1 MTYVFWDTI
10 DITGRYLRRY
20 FRSGTYL
27 ILSTVQP
34 ITLVLL
40 FAFVFGGAI
49 ATPPGVDYV
58 DFLMPGIFVQ
68 TVVFNS
74 SDTAVGLA
82 DDVRSGIVDRFRALP
97 MSRSA
102 VLNGRALSDSVHNL
116 IAVLLMVV
124 VGYLVGF
131 RFHAGVPAALAA
143 IAMSVLAGLCFV
155 WIAAIFALY
164 IRDAETANASTFIW
178 LLPLTFASSAFVP
191 VSSMPTWL
199 QGFATYQPVSAF
211 VDAVRALCLGGP
223 TAGPMRLALI
233 WAVALLVVTVPIAVR
248 AYRRLP

>member
-1 MTYVFWDTI
+1 
-10 DITGRYLRRY
+10 
-20 FRSGTYL
+20 
-27 ILSTVQP
+27 
-34 ITLVLL
+34 
-40 FAFVFGGAI
+40 
-49 ATPPGVDYV
+49 
-58 DFLMPGIFVQ
+58 MPGIFVQ

-82 DDVRSGIVDRFRALP
+82 DDVRTGIVDRFRALP

-102 VLNGRALSDSVHNL
+102 VLDGRALSDSVRDL
-116 IAVLLMVV
+116 IAVVLMVV
-124 VGYLVGF
+124 VAGYLVGF

-155 WIAAIFALY
+155 WIAAVFALY

-223 TAGPMRLALI
+223 TAGPLRLALI
-233 WAVALLVVTVPIAVR
+233 WAVVLLVVTVPIAVR